1 MEWFT
6 AIRSAIDY
14 MERNLDTVTG
24 TEEVADSVHMSAMYL
39 QRGFQIVTGY
49 GIGEYLR
56 NRRLYQ
62 AALRLADSDYKV
74 MDAALDSGYETP
86 ESFSKSFAR
95 FHGFAPS
102 EAKNRRQDIRTFLP
116 LKVNITVT
124 GGEKMDYTVD
134 RMAAF
139 RVIGFEREFSMDSSY
154 AEIPR
159 FWDEIME
166 QYESSLC
173 AGKLPEN
180 EIEQAIYDNRIG
192 EFGICIDDIGHKGR
206 FRYMIAGRYMG
217 GKVPEGMKLQDI
229 PEADWAKF
237 KCHGAMPEALQSV
250 NTAIWKEWLPGNK
263 EYEIDGDINIEWYSN
278 GGSPSDADYQSA
290 VWIPVK
296 KKAE

>member
-1 MEWFT
+1 MEWYT

-14 MERNLDTVTG
+14 MEKNLNTVTG

-62 AALRLADSDYKV
+62 AALRLSDSDYKV
-74 MDAALDSGYETP
+74 IDAALDSGYETP
-86 ESFSKSFAR
+86 ESFSKSFTR

-102 EAKNRRQDIRTFLP
+102 EAKNRRQDIRPFLP
-116 LKVNITVT
+116 LKVNISIS
-124 GGEKMDYTVD
+124 GGEKMDYIVEK
-134 RMAAF
+134 MAAF
-139 RVIGFEREFSMDSSY
+139 KVMGFEREFSMDSSY
-154 AEIPR
+154 GEIPK
-159 FWDEIME
+159 FWNEITE
-166 QYESSLC
+166 KYERNLC
-173 AGKLPEN
+173 AGKAPSN
-180 EIEQAIYDNRIG
+180 AIEQAIYDNRIG
-192 EFGICIDDIGHKGR
+192 EYGICIDDIGHDGR
-206 FRYMIAGRYMG
+206 FHYMIAGRYMG
-217 GKVPEGMKLQDI
+217 GKVPEGMKLLDI

-237 KCHGAMPEALQSV
+237 KCQGALPDALQSV

-278 GGSPSDADYQSA
+278 GGLPSDSDYQSA
-290 VWIPVK
+290 IWISVK